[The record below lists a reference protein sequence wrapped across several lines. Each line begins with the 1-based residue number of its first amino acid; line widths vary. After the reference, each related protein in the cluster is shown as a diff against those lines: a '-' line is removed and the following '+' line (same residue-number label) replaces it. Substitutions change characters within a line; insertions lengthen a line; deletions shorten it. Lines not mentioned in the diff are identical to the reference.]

1 MIRLLLADDHQML
14 KDGIK
19 AMLHENE
26 EIEIIA
32 EAGSGIEVLEAV
44 NKNQIDVVLLDIN
57 MPVMD
62 GVEACKKLKKMYP
75 LIKILALTM
84 YDEGALIS
92 RMVKNGANG
101 YILKNTGR
109 EKLIEAIKTIYEGGT
124 YFSDR
129 VKETLITSMMAEKSN
144 SSFIPNLTR
153 REKEI
158 IELIVNE
165 YTTNEIAEKL
175 FISEKTVETHRK
187 NLLQKLN
194 ARNTAGLVRIAMEKG
209 LLG

>member
-101 YILKNTGR
+101 YILKN
-109 EKLIEAIKTIYEGGT
+109 
-124 YFSDR
+124 
-129 VKETLITSMMAEKSN
+129 N
-144 SSFIPNLTR
+144 SYYSAPLSSR
-153 REKEI
+153 
-158 IELIVNE
+158 NE
-165 YTTNEIAEKL
+165 P
-175 FISEKTVETHRK
+175 H
-187 NLLQKLN
+187 
-194 ARNTAGLVRIAMEKG
+194 
-209 LLG
+209 